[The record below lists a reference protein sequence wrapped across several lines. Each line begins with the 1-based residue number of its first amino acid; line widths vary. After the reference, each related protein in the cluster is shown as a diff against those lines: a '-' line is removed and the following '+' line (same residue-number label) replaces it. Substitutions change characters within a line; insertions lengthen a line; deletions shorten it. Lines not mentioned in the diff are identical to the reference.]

1 MIPSD
6 EWCASLPLHQ
16 NQGRL
21 LGHDIVNDTLD
32 ALLVLIQ
39 DLGADS
45 TLDRGLDLSVSSHVF
60 LDVEPIGEGGEDK

>member
-6 EWCASLPLHQ
+6 ERRASLPLHQ

-21 LGHDIVNDTLD
+21 LGHDIVNDALD

-39 DLGADS
+39 DLGADG
-45 TLDRGLDLSVSSHVF
+45 TLDRGLDLGVSSHVF
-60 LDVEPIGEGGEDK
+60 LDGEPIRGG